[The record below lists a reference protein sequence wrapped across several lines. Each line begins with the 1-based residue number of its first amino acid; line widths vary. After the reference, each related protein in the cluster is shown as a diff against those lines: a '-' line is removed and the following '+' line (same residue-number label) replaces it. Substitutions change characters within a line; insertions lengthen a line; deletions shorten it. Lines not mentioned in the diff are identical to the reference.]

1 MRISDWSSVLCS
13 SDLAEINVDP
23 SAVRAARDRAVAQLR
38 VTGILLL
45 ALASL
50 GVLFG
55 VLLLRRS
62 TRHTDWRTR
71 ADPEHRASEP
81 ESPTELSDLLFL
93 QRAGATMDALD
104 CGIVSADREGRV
116 RYLNATA
123 ERLTGWPRAA
133 AGSAARRVGQGG
145 VSTWSSR

>member
-81 ESPTELSDLLFL
+81 ESPTELSDLLF
-93 QRAGATMDALD
+93 QIGRASGRARVCRFVLISWMA
-104 CGIVSADREGRV
+104 VSLKKKIR
-116 RYLNATA
+116 TP
-123 ERLTGWPRAA
+123 T
-133 AGSAARRVGQGG
+133 
-145 VSTWSSR
+145 STHSTTIHT

>member
-55 VLLLRRS
+55 VLLLRRR

-71 ADPEHRASEP
+71 ADPEHRSE
-81 ESPTELSDLLFL
+81 
-93 QRAGATMDALD
+93 
-104 CGIVSADREGRV
+104 
-116 RYLNATA
+116 
-123 ERLTGWPRAA
+123 ERG
-133 AGSAARRVGQGG
+133 VGQAC
-145 VSTWSSR
+145 VSTCRSRWSATH